1 MAGTAM
7 AGGRISAVTMDLSLL
22 EQILCYLYYH
32 GLSSPSR
39 MRWRSDAAA
48 TNAAY
53 QAIDGLY
60 ASWAGWRWAPY
71 LLCQALLASPVD
83 DHLRCGSDDV
93 TARCG
98 VLGFVRGVDRKY
110 DGCAL

>member
-39 MRWRSDAAA
+39 MRCARMLRLRLRMRF
-48 TNAAY
+48 
-53 QAIDGLY
+53 IKPLRKL
-60 ASWAGWRWAPY
+60 GW
-71 LLCQALLASPVD
+71 
-83 DHLRCGSDDV
+83 G
-93 TARCG
+93 
-98 VLGFVRGVDRKY
+98 
-110 DGCAL
+110 

>member
-7 AGGRISAVTMDLSLL
+7 TGGRISAVTMDLSLL

-60 ASWAGWRWAPY
+60 ASWAGV
-71 LLCQALLASPVD
+71 ALGTLSVMPGAAGQPSRRPLA
-83 DHLRCGSDDV
+83 LR
-93 TARCG
+93 R
-98 VLGFVRGVDRKY
+98 R
-110 DGCAL
+110 